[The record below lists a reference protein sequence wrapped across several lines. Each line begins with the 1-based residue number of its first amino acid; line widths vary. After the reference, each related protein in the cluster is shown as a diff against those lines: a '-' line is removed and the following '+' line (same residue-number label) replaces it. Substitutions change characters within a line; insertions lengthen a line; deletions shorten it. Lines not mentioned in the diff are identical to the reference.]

1 MAEIG
6 KYNTLKV
13 IKKVDF
19 GMYLDGGEGEEILLP
34 KRFVPRG
41 IHEGDDLEVFL
52 YHDSEN
58 RIIATT
64 QKPKGILGDIVMLE
78 AVEVTKQGAFLDWG
92 LMKDLFMP
100 LSQQESKLIK
110 GERYLVMIYKDEQ
123 TGRLAATE
131 RISRFLSND
140 HIDLEEMQPVDL
152 VVQRESDIGYVVIIN
167 NKYTGLLHYNEVFR
181 GLDVG
186 DKEHGFV
193 KKIREDNKID
203 VSLGE
208 PGYKRVTNE
217 TDVVLDKLRQN
228 DGYLPFHD
236 KSDAEDIYNEFG
248 MSKRTFKM
256 IIGALYRQ
264 RKIELTKTGIK
275 LIEEA

>member
-19 GMYLDGGEGEEILLP
+19 GVYLDGGEGEEILLP

-41 IHEGDDLEVFL
+41 IHEGDELEVFL
-52 YHDSEN
+52 YHDSDN
-58 RIIATT
+58 RVIATT

-100 LSQQESKLIK
+100 LSQQESKVVK

-131 RISRFLSND
+131 RISRFLNND
-140 HIDLEEMQPVDL
+140 QIDLEEMQPVDL
-152 VVQRESDIGYVVIIN
+152 VVQRESDLGYVVIIN
-167 NKYTGLLHYNEVFR
+167 NQYTGLLHYNEVFR

-186 DKEHGFV
+186 DKERGFI

-208 PGYKRVTNE
+208 PGYKRVTSE
-217 TDVVLDKLRQN
+217 TDIVLEKLREN
-228 DGYLPFHD
+228 NGYLPLHD
-236 KSDAEDIYNEFG
+236 KSDPEDIYNTFG

-256 IIGALYRQ
+256 IIGALYKQ

>member
-41 IHEGDDLEVFL
+41 IHEGDELEVFL

-58 RIIATT
+58 RVIATT

-100 LSQQESKLIK
+100 LSQQESKVIK

-131 RISRFLSND
+131 RISRFLDND
-140 HIDLEEMQPVDL
+140 DIDLEEMQPVDL

-186 DKEHGFV
+186 DKERGFV

-228 DGYLPFHD
+228 NGYLPFHD
-236 KSDAEDIYNEFG
+236 KSDAEDIYSEFG

-256 IIGALYRQ
+256 IIGALYKQ